1 MSNCITLGEVSALA
15 KDWFCGVASDECAS
29 SIARLF
35 LYSMRESMRPMDKLS
50 LSRSTVYCINNGP
63 TNRIGWVIPLS
74 LPCARIV
81 IEKALLLDRV

>member
-1 MSNCITLGEVSALA
+1 
-15 KDWFCGVASDECAS
+15 
-29 SIARLF
+29 
-35 LYSMRESMRPMDKLS
+35 MRESMRLMDKLS